1 MEIVARFQTRNP
13 KVSKRLF
20 SVVFCF
26 FSVFYYIFLYLQ
38 LDIVIES
45 NLSTIKVLEGVQKKM
60 ARMNSEEAAKFR
72 LDNTLGGSSEVLH
85 RKAIQRYILTGFK
98 KLLMV
103 LLILLKKMS
112 VLINF
117 LLQNTNLVSVLSKI

>member
-1 MEIVARFQTRNP
+1 
-13 KVSKRLF
+13 LF

-72 LDNTLGGSSEVLH
+72 LDNTLGGSSEVGGHNSRFSFSSL
-85 RKAIQRYILTGFK
+85 KFLTF
-98 KLLMV
+98 
-103 LLILLKKMS
+103 
-112 VLINF
+112 
-117 LLQNTNLVSVLSKI
+117 

>member
-1 MEIVARFQTRNP
+1 M
-13 KVSKRLF
+13 SKRVLF
-20 SVVFCF
+20 CTFYVFNYIYIYF
-26 FSVFYYIFLYLQ
+26 FYLQ

-85 RKAIQRYILTGFK
+85 RKAIQRYNSTGFK
-98 KLLMV
+98 K
-103 LLILLKKMS
+103 
-112 VLINF
+112 
-117 LLQNTNLVSVLSKI
+117 

>member
-1 MEIVARFQTRNP
+1 MP
-13 KVSKRLF
+13 DSKQEKPQGVKK
-20 SVVFCF
+20 VVFYF

-98 KLLMV
+98 KVHMV

-117 LLQNTNLVSVLSKI
+117 LFQNTNLVSVLSKI